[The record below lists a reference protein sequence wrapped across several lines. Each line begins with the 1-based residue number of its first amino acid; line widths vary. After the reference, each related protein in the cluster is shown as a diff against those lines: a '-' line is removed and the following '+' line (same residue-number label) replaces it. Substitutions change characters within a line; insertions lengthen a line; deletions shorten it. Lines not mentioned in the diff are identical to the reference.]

1 MNDIKNAC
9 KKIVVE
15 NIKDDVSDEL
25 IELLT
30 ISVMGIFLGSEELAL
45 QKLPV
50 IFKELFNN
58 FK

>member
-15 NIKDDVSDEL
+15 NIKDDVSDGL

-30 ISVMGIFLGSEELAL
+30 ISVMAIF
-45 QKLPV
+45 
-50 IFKELFNN
+50 
-58 FK
+58 